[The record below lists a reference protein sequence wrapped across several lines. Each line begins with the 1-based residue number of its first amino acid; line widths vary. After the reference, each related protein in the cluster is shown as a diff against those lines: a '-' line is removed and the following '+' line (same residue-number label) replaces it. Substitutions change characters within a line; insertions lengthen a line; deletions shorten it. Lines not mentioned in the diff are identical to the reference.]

1 MKIAIITSKGGHL
14 FQIIQLKSIFKNY
27 QRIWVTEKSPD
38 SDYFLKK
45 EKVYYAYFPDSRN
58 IVNFFKNLFIAF
70 KILKKEKPKLLISCG
85 AAVAVPFFILGK
97 IFFRAKTIFIEPYD
111 FIKYPSLTGKIL
123 YNFSDFFIVQHKIQK
138 KWYKKAILMRS
149 LIF

>member
-27 QRIWVTEKSPD
+27 KTIWITEKSPD
-38 SDYFLKK
+38 SEYFLKK
-45 EKVYYAYFPDSRN
+45 EKVYFAYFPDSRS
-58 IVNFFKNLFIAF
+58 IVNFFKNLFLAF
-70 KILKKEKPKLLISCG
+70 KILKKEEPKLLISSG
-85 AAVAVPFFILGK
+85 AAVAVPFFIVGK

-123 YNFSDFFIVQHKIQK
+123 YNFSDFFIIQNKIQK
-138 KWYKKAILMRS
+138 RWYKKATLMRN